1 MSHLYYSSHPGQCSL
16 PIIVRKNDGI
26 LGIIHLIVYI
36 PNSKRKLSDALVG
49 SVGEKA
55 RPKIANKKE
64 PKRTTEHYDETS

>member
-1 MSHLYYSSHPGQCSL
+1 M
-16 PIIVRKNDGI
+16 V

-49 SVGEKA
+49 SVGEEA

-64 PKRTTEHYDETS
+64 SKRNTGHHDETS